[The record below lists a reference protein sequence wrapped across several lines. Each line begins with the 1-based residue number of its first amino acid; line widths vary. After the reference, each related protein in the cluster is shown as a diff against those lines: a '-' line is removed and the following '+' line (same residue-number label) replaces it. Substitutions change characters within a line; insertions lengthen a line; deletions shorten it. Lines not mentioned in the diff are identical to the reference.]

1 MFFNSQN
8 RRPSSCVVLFH
19 GLGVGPLFTIGDK
32 EKASF
37 YVWKSDTVSGQT
49 NIYMRLDPPWL
60 LLIDE
65 KL

>member
-1 MFFNSQN
+1 M
-8 RRPSSCVVLFH
+8 VLFH

-49 NIYMRLDPPWL
+49 NIYMRVDPPWL